1 MGAQWRSGSGVVRRA
16 EESWSEFR
24 QLSQLSPP
32 VLFGLPAL
40 AKMQNKASV
49 VIGLSGRNLKD
60 LGLFSKSDPYVLI
73 SRQTQP
79 GGAFVALRKSE
90 TINNNLNPDWKDFL
104 IYESELG
111 TGTNDDIEIE
121 VFDDDGKP
129 GRDRNDQSIGFVKT
143 RVSRLNAGESFEIRS
158 RKKGGVTGKVVV
170 RTLRRNPGAESQP
183 ANQAG
188 NYPARSNQSSG
199 YPAAGGGGYP
209 APANSGGCGYPP
221 PANYQPAPGVYP
233 TLPQGGAPGTGYPG
247 APPMVGYPGPGYPV
261 QGTVGGQPA
270 TAMVY
275 PPVPPPASAT
285 LPYPVQPG
293 PGMVHQDQQSASPG
307 QAYPGQWNSGRK
319 NSQGLISQMA
329 QTVSPAN
336 PGGAGGFRLP

>member
-1 MGAQWRSGSGVVRRA
+1 
-16 EESWSEFR
+16 
-24 QLSQLSPP
+24 
-32 VLFGLPAL
+32 
-40 AKMQNKASV
+40 MQNKASV

-60 LGLFSKSDPYVLI
+60 LDFFSKSDPYVVI

-111 TGTNDDIEIE
+111 NGTNDDIEIE

-129 GRDRNDQSIGFVKT
+129 GRDRNDQSIGFIKT
-143 RVSRLNAGESFEIRS
+143 CVSRLKAGETFEICS
-158 RKKGGVTGKVVV
+158 RKKGGVTGKVMV

-183 ANQAG
+183 TNQAG
-188 NYPARSNQSSG
+188 NYAMASSSQSSG
-199 YPAAGGGGYP
+199 YPTAGGGAYP
-209 APANSGGCGYPP
+209 APANSGNQGGGGYPP

-247 APPMVGYPGPGYPV
+247 APAMVGYPGGGYPA
-261 QGTVGGQPA
+261 QGGGYPA
-270 TAMVY
+270 QGAVY

-293 PGMVHQDQQSASPG
+293 PGMVHLGQQPSPRPNPG
-307 QAYPGQWNSGRK
+307 QGNSGRK

-329 QTVSPAN
+329 ETVRPAN

>member
-1 MGAQWRSGSGVVRRA
+1 
-16 EESWSEFR
+16 
-24 QLSQLSPP
+24 
-32 VLFGLPAL
+32 
-40 AKMQNKASV
+40 MQNKASV

-60 LGLFSKSDPYVLI
+60 LDLFSKSDPYVVI

-79 GGAFVALRKSE
+79 GGAFQALRKSE

-129 GRDRNDQSIGFVKT
+129 GRDRNDQSIGFIKT
-143 RVSRLNAGESFEIRS
+143 RVSRLKAGETFEICS

-183 ANQAG
+183 ATQAG
-188 NYPARSNQSSG
+188 NYPASSNQSRG
-199 YPAAGGGGYP
+199 YPVAGGGYP
-209 APANSGGCGYPP
+209 APANSGYQTNASGGSGYPP

-233 TLPQGGAPGTGYPG
+233 TLPQGGAPGTVYPG
-247 APPMVGYPGPGYPV
+247 SPPMVGYPGPGYPA
-261 QGTVGGQPA
+261 QGAVAQPG
-270 TAMVY
+270 MVY
-275 PPVPPPASAT
+275 PTVPPPASAT

-293 PGMVHQDQQSASPG
+293 PGMVHQGQQASPG
-307 QAYPGQWNSGRK
+307 SFPGQGNYPGPYPGQQVNSGRK

-329 QTVSPAN
+329 ATVRPTN

>member
-1 MGAQWRSGSGVVRRA
+1 
-16 EESWSEFR
+16 
-24 QLSQLSPP
+24 
-32 VLFGLPAL
+32 
-40 AKMQNKASV
+40 MQNKASV

-60 LGLFSKSDPYVLI
+60 LDLFSKSDPYVVI

-79 GGAFVALRKSE
+79 GGAFQALRKSE

-129 GRDRNDQSIGFVKT
+129 GRDRNDQSIGFIKT
-143 RVSRLNAGESFEIRS
+143 RVSRLNAGETFEIRS

-170 RTLRRNPGAESQP
+170 RTLRRNPGAESQ
-183 ANQAG
+183 AATQAG
-188 NYPARSNQSSG
+188 NYPASSNQSSG

-209 APANSGGCGYPP
+209 APANSGGSGYPP
-221 PANYQPAPGVYP
+221 PTNYQPAPGVYP

-247 APPMVGYPGPGYPV
+247 APSMGSYPGAGYPA
-261 QGTVGGQPA
+261 QGAVGQPG
-270 TAMVY
+270 MVY
-275 PPVPPPASAT
+275 PSVPPPASAT

-293 PGMVHQDQQSASPG
+293 PGMVHQGQQSSPG
-307 QAYPGQWNSGRK
+307 PGPYPGQGNSGRK

-329 QTVSPAN
+329 ETVRPAN

>member
-1 MGAQWRSGSGVVRRA
+1 
-16 EESWSEFR
+16 
-24 QLSQLSPP
+24 
-32 VLFGLPAL
+32 
-40 AKMQNKASV
+40 MQNKASV

-60 LGLFSKSDPYVLI
+60 LDLFSKSDPYVVI
-73 SRQTQP
+73 SRQSQP

-129 GRDRNDQSIGFVKT
+129 GRDRNDQSIGFIKT
-143 RVSRLNAGESFEIRS
+143 RVSRLKAGETFEICS

-183 ANQAG
+183 THQAG
-188 NYPARSNQSSG
+188 HYPAASSNQSSG

-209 APANSGGCGYPP
+209 APVNSGNQGGGGYPP

-247 APPMVGYPGPGYPV
+247 APPMVGYPGAGYPA
-261 QGTVGGQPA
+261 QGALGQPG
-270 TAMVY
+270 MVY

-293 PGMVHQDQQSASPG
+293 PGMVHQGQQSSPG
-307 QAYPGQWNSGRK
+307 PYPGQGNTGRK
-319 NSQGLISQMA
+319 NSQGLIGQMA
-329 QTVSPAN
+329 ETVRPAN

>member
-1 MGAQWRSGSGVVRRA
+1 
-16 EESWSEFR
+16 
-24 QLSQLSPP
+24 
-32 VLFGLPAL
+32 
-40 AKMQNKASV
+40 MQNKASV

-60 LGLFSKSDPYVLI
+60 LDLFSKSDPYVVI

-129 GRDRNDQSIGFVKT
+129 GRDRNDQSIGFLKT
-143 RVSRLNAGESFEIRS
+143 RVSSLKAGESFEICS

-170 RTLRRNPGAESQP
+170 RTLRRNPGAESQVP
-183 ANQAG
+183 KQAG
-188 NYPARSNQSSG
+188 NYPSCGSR
-199 YPAAGGGGYP
+199 YPSTSGGGYP
-209 APANSGGCGYPP
+209 APANPGGSGYHP

-233 TLPQGGAPGTGYPG
+233 TLPQSGAPGMGYQG
-247 APPMVGYPGPGYPV
+247 APQMAGYPGPGYPV
-261 QGTVGGQPA
+261 QGTVGVQPG
-270 TAMVY
+270 MVY
-275 PPVPPPASAT
+275 PSVPPPASAT

-293 PGMVHQDQQSASPG
+293 PGMVHQDQQSSPG
-307 QAYPGQWNSGRK
+307 QVYSGQGNSARK

-329 QTVSPAN
+329 QTVRPAN